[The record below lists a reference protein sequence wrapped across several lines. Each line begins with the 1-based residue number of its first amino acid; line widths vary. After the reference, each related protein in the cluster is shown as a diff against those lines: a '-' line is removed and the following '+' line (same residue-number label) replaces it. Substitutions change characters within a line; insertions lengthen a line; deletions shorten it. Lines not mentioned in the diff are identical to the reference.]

1 MRAEGA
7 RGAASE
13 VAAMARDCSWLMPS
27 LTIRRRRNSVSSSG
41 SDGRGCHTV
50 LSLEAEPYTSI
61 KPRWV
66 MEISVPLSA
75 RRSRRG
81 RNLSRSPVEYSD
93 SSSLPSVERMK
104 SWGSLARFSAQS
116 VSMIPTLASACASVK
131 PLACQKSRTGSQ
143 SWSAGR
149 LTTSQRFWP
158 SRSMRTS
165 PRASAAALTVPA
177 GRAAWP
183 ARKAAAPPPA
193 GFLPTAPDAPS
204 AQCQRCGVDRARG
217 VRRLAG
223 LQGGGRYGAACHG
236 VARVVRQLGQVWRNF
251 QGRAFGGAF
260 VVDLV
265 AIEDGAGG
273 QGQGQS
279 QQARSGGSSFHTEVL
294 EM

>member
-1 MRAEGA
+1 MRADGA

-165 PRASAAALTVPA
+165 PSASAAALTVPA
-177 GRAAWP
+177 GCAAWP
-183 ARKAAAPPPA
+183 ARKAGA
-193 GFLPTAPDAPS
+193 GT
-204 AQCQRCGVDRARG
+204 CGG
-217 VRRLAG
+217 LAG
-223 LQGGGRYGAACHG
+223 LQGGGGYGAACHG

-273 QGQGQS
+273 QG
-279 QQARSGGSSFHTEVL
+279 
-294 EM
+294 